1 VHSELEQL
9 LVLQDRQQKIRQIQT
24 EIKTLPLERAHLESQ
39 LAATAAGVELLKQ
52 KGRQVEIERKKL
64 ELDVGTRTESIA
76 RLKTQQYQTRKND
89 EFQAIGHEIER
100 YENEI
105 RKLEDQE
112 LELMIEADKL
122 RGELEAAD
130 KSARTTKESI
140 ARQLADLETKS
151 KALGAQQQELE
162 TEREMLAAQI
172 DPDLLDQFER
182 LFNSKGDA
190 AVVAV
195 EHGVC
200 TGCHMKV
207 TTATA
212 AGVKAGKEI
221 VSCENCGRILYL
233 AAL

>member
-9 LVLQDRQQKIRQIQT
+9 LVLQDRQQKIRHIQA
-24 EIKTLPLERAHLESQ
+24 EIKTLPLERSHLESQ
-39 LAATAAGVELLKQ
+39 LAASAAGVDALKQ
-52 KGRQVEIERKKL
+52 RMRQLEVDRKKL

-76 RLKTQQYQTRKND
+76 RFKTQQYQTRKND
-89 EFQAIGHEIER
+89 EFQALGHEIER

-122 RGELEAAD
+122 KAEVDVAD
-130 KSARTTKESI
+130 KNARATKDTI
-140 ARQLADLETKS
+140 ARQLANLEAKS
-151 KALGAQQQELE
+151 KALETQQKELAN
-162 TEREMLAAQI
+162 EREALASKI

-190 AVVAV
+190 AIVAV

-212 AGVKAGKEI
+212 SQVKAGKEI
-221 VSCENCGRILYL
+221 VSCENCGRILYDQG
-233 AAL
+233 